1 MKALYLF
8 LFLLFSIDLSGQTIT
23 NETEELIG
31 KTIAR
36 SARTNSNYNGIFKE
50 GVTWLHLINTKDSL
64 FVKTIYASSEEF
76 DQTLRTEFTD
86 RLNQQLQKSIPKGK
100 NILIRIIFKDIENS
114 SIPPIRDEERIEER
128 VRELNIHS
136 PCIIPSLV
144 IMIYRPSH

>member
-114 SIPPIRDEERIEER
+114 SIHR
-128 VRELNIHS
+128 
-136 PCIIPSLV
+136 
-144 IMIYRPSH
+144 